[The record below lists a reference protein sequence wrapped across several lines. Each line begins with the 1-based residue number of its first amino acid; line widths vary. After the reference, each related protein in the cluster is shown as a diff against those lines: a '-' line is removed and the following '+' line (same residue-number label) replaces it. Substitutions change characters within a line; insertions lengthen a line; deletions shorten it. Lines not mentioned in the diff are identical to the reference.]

1 MFLLRKICQETG
13 FLRFVFYRIRKES
26 SILSSYGKILVRENS
41 SCGIFY
47 ALIFELTVIDENFVL
62 LLYIRTFMFR
72 EIKLWE
78 IFFVVYLVQSPILQI
93 VQLTVANLVRLG
105 ISVCCQVS
113 FRFQYLVRFHS
124 LRCITG
130 GHRIYL
136 FNERIL
142 SPTGVKLTTF

>member
-13 FLRFVFYRIRKES
+13 FLRFIFYRIRKES

-47 ALIFELTVIDENFVL
+47 ALIFELIVINENFVV
-62 LLYIRTFMFR
+62 LLYIRTFM
-72 EIKLWE
+72 LWE
-78 IFFVVYLVQSPILQI
+78 IFFVVYLVQSQILQI

-113 FRFQYLVRFHS
+113 IKFQYLVRFPS

-136 FNERIL
+136 FNERL
-142 SPTGVKLTTF
+142 LPPTGVKLTTF

>member
-13 FLRFVFYRIRKES
+13 FLRFIFYRIRKES

-47 ALIFELTVIDENFVL
+47 ALIFELTVINENFVV
-62 LLYIRTFMFR
+62 LLYIRTFM
-72 EIKLWE
+72 LWE
-78 IFFVVYLVQSPILQI
+78 IFFVVYLVQSQILQI
-93 VQLTVANLVRLG
+93 VQLTVANLVQLG

-113 FRFQYLVRFHS
+113 IKFQYLVRFPS

-136 FNERIL
+136 FNERL
-142 SPTGVKLTTF
+142 LPPTGVKLTTF